1 MSDAQQ
7 YEAAWREDEEPSSK
21 RPAEAVKEEALQQLA
36 ADAMEF
42 TNEAIRDR
50 NTSPVSEEIKR
61 AHNLYNASAFN
72 PNTDEIAFEGTR
84 TAVESGSKV
93 VQNII
98 RPLTNDGAS
107 QLGDMLYPTDTE
119 NWGATAIY
127 PAAPPLGIQNEQAMS
142 RDGEPLTDG
151 EDNPVSHLSA
161 WQASKVAIDHKT
173 KRMHAKIK
181 LTLER
186 NKMGKL
192 GRQLINDG
200 ARTGTA
206 ILKAPYVD
214 QSVSKHWAKGS
225 SKTYSLYTDT
235 SKSAALKTISVLD
248 FLPEMAASTVGE
260 AAYITVREWYLP
272 RNLRKLKRAGKYNQE
287 ALDRLL
293 KHKPRYQSEEATAE
307 GKQERLSIM
316 DTALVEK
323 LYNARF
329 EVFETWGEFSVSVL
343 KEAGVEGLKE
353 DSADTDMVTA
363 CIVHCDG
370 ECLRAFLNPLE
381 SGELPF
387 SVWCWDDD
395 PTSIFGKGIPILA
408 ENCQLIYN
416 AVWRMILDHGGLSAV
431 PMISYLKGKVTPAG
445 SDKSDYSLRGGK
457 AWEIVSDMFNL
468 PDGSANG
475 KVFEVHDIPIHL
487 DQFFA
492 IMEKAEDD
500 AYKLTGVTR
509 VNRTE
514 AGVDNAPLTLGAT
527 QIYQNNSSVARRRQ
541 VRDFDDDITKDA
553 LTRIYDF
560 HMQHEA
566 DSESKVLMEIEP
578 RGSSVLLQRE
588 LNTQNL
594 INLYQ
599 ITGNGQAEGVKGVEM
614 LREVQ
619 SGMQFPEGKF
629 VESAVETEA
638 RRQQET
644 ENPPTDPELTLRQ
657 QELDQAKEKNEA
669 DVEIAYTLAEI
680 KGMQAQAQAEQASID
695 SERTH
700 YREMIKTEKMSE
712 SEGNK
717 LMAGLQAKQEEI
729 ASKMNTQLR
738 DIQSRRD
745 IAAGSM
751 LSKESVSGA
760 DGSAK
765 ILTAQAKMRDSETR
779 QKEIDGKLSGR
790 IEEGI

>member
-1 MSDAQQ
+1 MSNTQEYD
-7 YEAAWREDEEPSSK
+7 AAWDEEDETPKQSPKALKVEALK
-21 RPAEAVKEEALQQLA
+21 ELAAEAM
-36 ADAMEF
+36 DF

-72 PNTDEIAFEGTR
+72 PISNEVAFEGNR
-84 TAVESGSKV
+84 TASEGGSKV

-107 QLGDMLYPTDTE
+107 QLGDMLYPTDTD
-119 NWGATAIY
+119 NWGATAVY
-127 PAAPPLGIQNEQAMS
+127 PAAPPLSIQNEQAMS
-142 RDGEPLTDG
+142 RNGIALTDG
-151 EDNPVSHLSA
+151 EGNPVSHLNA
-161 WQASKVAIDHKT
+161 WLASKVAIDHKT

-181 LTLER
+181 QTLER

-206 ILKAPYVD
+206 ILKAPFVEHT
-214 QSVSKHWAKGS
+214 VSKHWAKGS
-225 SKTYSLYTDT
+225 SGTYSLYTDNT
-235 SKSAALKTISVLD
+235 KTAALKTISVLD
-248 FLPEMAASTVGE
+248 FLPEMAASDVSE

-272 RNLRKLKRAGKYNQE
+272 RNLRKLKRSGKYNRE

-293 KHKPRYQSEEATAE
+293 KFKPRYQAEAATAE
-307 GKQERLSIM
+307 GKVERLSIM
-316 DTALVEK
+316 DSALVEK
-323 LYNARF
+323 LYNERF
-329 EVFETWGEFSVSVL
+329 EVFETWGEFPIRTL
-343 KEAGVEGLKE
+343 KDAGVVGIEE
-353 DSADTDMVTA
+353 DADDMATATA
-363 CIVHCDG
+363 CVIHCDG

-445 SDKSDYSLRGGK
+445 KDKSDYSLRGGK

-492 IMEKAEDD
+492 IMEKAEED

-509 VNRTE
+509 VNRNE
-514 AGVDNAPLTLGAT
+514 AGVDNAPMTLGAT

-541 VRDFDDDITKDA
+541 VRDYDDYITKDA

-560 HMQHEA
+560 IMQHEPDVDA
-566 DSESKVLMEIEP
+566 KVLMEIEP

-588 LNTQNL
+588 INTQNL

-599 ITGNGQAEGVKGVEM
+599 VTGNGQAEGVKGVEM

-629 VESAVETEA
+629 IESTIETET
-638 RRQQET
+638 RRAQEA
-644 ENPPTDPELTLRQ
+644 ENPPSDPELTLRQ
-657 QELDQAKEKNEA
+657 QELDQVREKNEA
-669 DVEIAYTLAEI
+669 DVEIAYMLAEI
-680 KGMQAQAQAEQASID
+680 KGLQTQAQAEQASID
-695 SERTH
+695 GERLH
-700 YREMIKTEKMSE
+700 YREMMKAEKMSE

-717 LMAGLQAKQEEI
+717 LMAGLQTKQEEI

-751 LSKESVSGA
+751 LSKESVSGV

-765 ILTAQAKMRDSETR
+765 MLTAQAKMRQAETQ